1 MASRKALNQWLV
13 MPILLMNC
21 FVLLGQCARPLNTEE
36 GEDLV
41 TCKHTF
47 HFQSLLAKTSDLK
60 VLAEIALNLSTTYAA
75 DTLSYVHELQS
86 NSSAANGSN
95 NNIYAS
101 RCLSDYAEEYSEAIE
116 NLKDSKEALANGDC
130 DQVDTLVSAAM
141 SDAETCED
149 GFKDMQSGDSDST
162 SPLTERN
169 RYFSELCSNA
179 LAITKLLV

>member
-1 MASRKALNQWLV
+1 MTLAQPLKSESEMASRKALNQWLV

-47 HFQSLLAKTSDLK
+47 HF
-60 VLAEIALNLSTTYAA
+60 
-75 DTLSYVHELQS
+75 QS